1 MVELIDSFT
10 ADPTVLL
17 IGILVALRFATGVLA
32 ALVDNTQAFRLAFV
46 ADILRNDVLGKVIP
60 YFALW
65 AAVQVGGDI
74 DLGGLDV
81 IEEGAAVVVIAALTG
96 AILNSL
102 RDLGLLG
109 QAPDP
114 IAGPDPVTP
123 VVPPSE

>member
-1 MVELIDSFT
+1 MVELINSFT
-10 ADPTVLL
+10 EDPTVIL
-17 IGILVALRFATGVLA
+17 IGILVGLRFVTGVLA
-32 ALVDNTQAFRLAFV
+32 ALVDKEQAFRLAFV

-109 QAPDP
+109 STPDV

-123 VVPPSE
+123 TVPPTE